1 MATSTLIQYL
11 ETAGQSAGQLDTT
24 GLPSAAVGTAAMD
37 RRQVETFFAVG
48 AIAAGAFVSLD
59 AAQAEDGNKA
69 VFVKPADSAD
79 TTASCCVGVALS
91 SATAANQKVEVCIR
105 GVCEANVAGAA
116 AQGDVLSHSA
126 VGGQAATI
134 TAATD
139 PQVAVALEASAAPAL
154 TTVYVR
160 GAF

>member
-69 VFVKPADSAD
+69 VFVKPADSGDA
-79 TTASCCVGVALS
+79 TASCCVGVAL
-91 SATAANQKVEVCIR
+91 AAAADGAKVEVCIR
-105 GVCEANVAGAA
+105 GVCEANVAGAS
-116 AQGDVLSHSA
+116 AQGDVLTHSA
-126 VGGQAATI
+126 TAGQAATI
-134 TAATD
+134 AAATD